1 MEAGVLRE
9 QPVRPLAHLLLAAMG
24 EAALMIANAPD
35 PPATRDEVETT
46 LLELLEGLRT

>member
-24 EAALMIANAPD
+24 EAALMIANSPE
-35 PPATRDEVETT
+35 PRATRDEMEVS
-46 LLELLEGLRT
+46 LLELLDGLRT